1 MTTALPDRVPV
12 GGSIYDLIEGVWSYS
27 DRVRFCR
34 TLRASDTALDAA
46 NTLGMSVKTLL
57 RAAKALDMRIGTGDE
72 AHHWTRYE
80 PRSDTVVDGAALMD
94 RIEGRSP
101 LVLRMANMRKAEQ
114 MKRFGRVVSKAEA
127 ERQIQARNREVMKRV
142 ERAEMDLECRAR
154 IRTEAYF
161 ARLAAE
167 ERGVQEKSD
176 AATRPEDPRHS
187 FITMAQIISLASEFY
202 VMPVS
207 DIVGPSRSRNMVIA
221 RTAVM
226 HCINELLPHKSRPQ
240 IGRALG
246 GRDHATIVHGLRKSR
261 AQFESFIAFCREQR
275 A

>member
-1 MTTALPDRVPV
+1 MTPALPDRVPV

-101 LVLRMANMRKAEQ
+101 MVLRMANMRK
-114 MKRFGRVVSKAEA
+114 A
-127 ERQIQARNREVMKRV
+127 ERQIQARNREVLQRV

-154 IRTEAYF
+154 IRAEAAF
-161 ARLAAE
+161 ARLAAA
-167 ERGVQEKSD
+167 ERSMHDQ
-176 AATRPEDPRHS
+176 AAFARQHKKPDQG

-226 HCINELLPHKSRPQ
+226 HCINALLPHKSRPQ

-246 GRDHATIVHGLRKSR
+246 GRDHATVVHGLRKPR
-261 AQFESFIAFCREQR
+261 AQFQTFISFCREHVS
-275 A
+275 